1 MSVCRQCQSVPPLP
15 PPRPIQCDPS
25 TRSAVV
31 VPVDI
36 AVVVLV
42 SAGTVVV
49 SVAVSVASV
58 DTVAF
63 VEAVLGIAMLDCMD
77 TRTSSSPLDNIVAV
91 KRIAKTPTKCQKNDK
106 KTTYHICDRWSVKY
120 GDFAVLGG
128 RVILPLSFRRP
139 PPILL

>member
-58 DTVAF
+58 DTVVDIAVDTVAF

-91 KRIAKTPTKCQKNDK
+91 KRIAKTPINCQKNDK
-106 KTTYHICDRWSVKY
+106 KDH
-120 GDFAVLGG
+120 
-128 RVILPLSFRRP
+128 LPHL
-139 PPILL
+139 